1 MKRPYIPQSATDNM
15 PPDRIN
21 YKFIDPSLRNLIRK
35 LNKTSWCATIGS
47 CAGEAD
53 HGMGIFYIILE
64 VKGLKG
70 IRNFL
75 RWMSLSHSL
84 GYDAKHN
91 RKTIKD
97 FTIPRAGIISPNYLH
112 GDFSATGALKGDR
125 WIRFQLSL
133 FSEVLSVP
141 RIKGG
146 IKALE
151 LGLNALSREAKNSD
165 QLSLTGRC
173 VMQFTGGYGLC

>member
-1 MKRPYIPQSATDNM
+1 LDEKD
-15 PPDRIN
+15 
-21 YKFIDPSLRNLIRK
+21 
-35 LNKTSWCATIGS
+35 
-47 CAGEAD
+47 
-53 HGMGIFYIILE
+53 
-64 VKGLKG
+64 
-70 IRNFL
+70 L